1 MAQTVS
7 AEFGKE
13 EGLSSNLRV
22 CIKSDV
28 GTNYDCSEHFF
39 FPGTGALPPALLNST
54 PKTNVMK
61 RCPSMCMFQPVPT

>member
-28 GTNYDCSEHFF
+28 GTMIVPNTFF
-39 FPGTGALPPALLNST
+39 FSGTGALPPTRPFKFN
-54 PKTNVMK
+54 P
-61 RCPSMCMFQPVPT
+61 QD

>member
-28 GTNYDCSEHFF
+28 GTMIVPNTFF
-39 FPGTGALPPALLNST
+39 FPAGELSHPP
-54 PKTNVMK
+54 
-61 RCPSMCMFQPVPT
+61 F

>member
-28 GTNYDCSEHFF
+28 GTMIVPNTFF
-39 FPGTGALPPALLNST
+39 FSRRGALPPALLNST